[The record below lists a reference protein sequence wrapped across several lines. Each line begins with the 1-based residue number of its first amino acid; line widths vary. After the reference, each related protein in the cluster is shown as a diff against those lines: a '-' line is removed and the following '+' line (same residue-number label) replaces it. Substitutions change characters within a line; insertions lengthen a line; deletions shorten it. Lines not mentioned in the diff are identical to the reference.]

1 MNTLLH
7 NILQVPVPRDIPLP
21 LPLPEW
27 LLVALL
33 IFSFLLHI
41 LFVNL
46 MLGGTVFTLWAEI
59 LGLKKKEYDTVAHEI
74 AATVTVNKSLAVV
87 LGVAPLL
94 SINVL
99 YTVYFYS
106 ANTLTGLFWISVIPL
121 LIVAFLLAYLHKY
134 TWERLQNNKF
144 VHIAIIAASAL
155 IFLFIPLIFLAN
167 VNLMLFPEKW
177 GTIEGFFSAL
187 TLPNVFP
194 RYLHFIC
201 ASMAVTGLFIFYYFG
216 RNKYGFEEKFHEF
229 SRYYIRKKAMNV
241 AFIFSL
247 IQFIFGPLLL
257 LTLPAKGIGWNMYLM
272 LGIGVVTAIF
282 ALSWM
287 WKSITGP
294 EPDLRKRFWPIV
306 VMITITVIAMGTG
319 RHFYRA
325 NSLEPHQALM
335 QEKTKKY
342 LEMVKDAQ
350 INKDRVE
357 LVVSEVLSPGQI
369 IFEQNCAVC
378 HQEESRL
385 VGPSINEIVTLYEG
399 NEEGMIAWIIKPGR
413 KRTDYP
419 VMPGFP
425 QLTDE
430 QLNQVTDYLFDL

>member
-1 MNTLLH
+1 MNLFI
-7 NILQVPVPRDIPLP
+7 NILQVPVPKDIPLA

-46 MLGGTVFTLWAEI
+46 MIGGTVLTMWAEL
-59 LGLKKKEYDTVAHEI
+59 LGLKKKEYDTVGREI
-74 AATVTVNKSLAVV
+74 ASTVTVNKSLAVV

-134 TWERLQNNKF
+134 TWDQLSDNKPL
-144 VHIAIIAASAL
+144 HISIIVGAVL
-155 IFLFIPLIFLAN
+155 IFLFIPFVFLTN
-167 VNLMLFPEKW
+167 INLMLFPEKW
-177 GTIEGFFSAL
+177 GSVEGFFSAM
-187 TLPNVFP
+187 TMPNVFP

-216 RNKYGFEEKFHEF
+216 RKKYAFEEKFKEF
-229 SRYYIRKKAMNV
+229 SRHYVRKRAMNL

-247 IQFIFGPLLL
+247 VQFIFGPLLL
-257 LTLPAKGIGWNMYLM
+257 LTLPVKGIDWNMYLM
-272 LGIGVVTAIF
+272 IGLGVVTAIF
-282 ALSWM
+282 AISWM
-287 WKSITGP
+287 WNSITGP
-294 EPDLRKRFWPIV
+294 EEKIGKRFWPIV
-306 VMITITVIAMGTG
+306 SMITITVIFMGTG
-319 RHFYRA
+319 RHFYRS
-325 NSLEPHQALM
+325 NSLEPHQELM
-335 QEKTKKY
+335 KQKTEHYQK
-342 LEMVKDAQ
+342 MVEEAHL
-350 INKDRVE
+350 NKDIVE
-357 LVVSEVLSPGQI
+357 AEMMAEGSDAGKIL
-369 IFEQNCAVC
+369 FDQNCAVC
-378 HQEESRL
+378 HQEDSRL
-385 VGPSINEIVTLYEG
+385 VGPSIKEIVPQYVG
-399 NEEGMIAWIIKPGR
+399 DKEGMIAWIKKPGR

-425 QLTDE
+425 QLDKE
-430 QLNQVTDYLFDL
+430 ELGQIADYLFSF